1 MEGPWL
7 TPRWKNPDLDVDQC
21 KSSIG
26 DAQAVEPQDPMNEW
40 KRKEFSANGHGDLA
54 PASGAG
60 LFPIATQGRNLLT
73 QLG

>member
-1 MEGPWL
+1 
-7 TPRWKNPDLDVDQC
+7 
-21 KSSIG
+21 
-26 DAQAVEPQDPMNEW
+26 MNG
-40 KRKEFSANGHGDLA
+40 KRKESSANGHGDQA